1 MAIFTGDDK
10 QPNGLGQKPGAATII
25 AQGTKIKGEINTDC
39 HLHIDGELE
48 GSIRSKSTVM
58 IGKSGFVNGE
68 VYANK
73 LIVSGKLKGST
84 ESESVEIASL
94 GRFEGV
100 ITSTELVIEK
110 KGVFIGESKIKG
122 QTPLASKNAP
132 SKSL

>member
-1 MAIFTGDDK
+1 M
-10 QPNGLGQKPGAATII
+10 
-25 AQGTKIKGEINTDC
+25 
-39 HLHIDGELE
+39 HIDGEIE

-73 LIVSGKLKGST
+73 LIVSGKLKGLT

-122 QTPLASKNAP
+122 QAAPKNAP